1 MGRSRVVATRTDG
14 RFFSRTRRRNVS
26 PHGEKDRGD
35 AIPHAVALVRAS
47 DRKSPREAIE
57 FVLQLLKVKAL
68 YQAVHTGPP
77 TDRYADCP
85 LPGKVCNTVS
95 YRSVRTGPIK
105 DRYAWYLSVL
115 CVGMLDFQVSD
126 QCWSMVG
133 TDMGPVGIGIYHNTR
148 KGAGWEG
155 GDEGR
160 SGHNTST
167 LSHYINEYSIGLS
180 LYQGILFL
188 SSLLKRIDQL
198 MQFDRFLLGGSNF
211 TCLRSQE
218 PLAETVKLSEA
229 LPTAETVREGDTV
242 SNCSERRVNV
252 IKIRVKQRSSS
263 SKADDVD
270 HQMEYSRGRPNDAEL
285 GPCSSVS
292 VDAPARGATEP
303 FNISSQN
310 NEEVSSSH
318 DRESRMTASIGSAKL
333 VGEDKLGKEL
343 QCTADSRLDALSKD
357 QLSPNN
363 INVEETVISKTA
375 CLQDLSVVRHDGEV
389 AMPPENDEEL
399 KEKRKKEKKDK
410 ERKRRRDDKV
420 HKKDDPEY
428 IEKKRL
434 KKERKRK
441 EKELAKMHK
450 GGDRSSSDMKISSR
464 PSESRGSLVD
474 SKVEPG
480 VEIHALKNKESIS
493 ETAQGSFTSSKFRIK
508 IKSRNTDNS

>member
-1 MGRSRVVATRTDG
+1 MLGTLV
-14 RFFSRTRRRNVS
+14 FYVS
-26 PHGEKDRGD
+26 
-35 AIPHAVALVRAS
+35 
-47 DRKSPREAIE
+47 
-57 FVLQLLKVKAL
+57 
-68 YQAVHTGPP
+68 
-77 TDRYADCP
+77 
-85 LPGKVCNTVS
+85 VC
-95 YRSVRTGPIK
+95 
-105 DRYAWYLSVL
+105 L
-115 CVGMLDFQVSD
+115 VSD

-133 TDMGPVGIGIYHNTR
+133 PIWVQSALASITIQERVQVGKGEMRGGVAMSVSADNMDSCWEVVILPVYVSPTLYGISRAQVHASVAAETCGEQVMRPASLKLKIP
-148 KGAGWEG
+148 K
-155 GDEGR
+155 
-160 SGHNTST
+160 
-167 LSHYINEYSIGLS
+167 SH
-180 LYQGILFL
+180 
-188 SSLLKRIDQL
+188 
-198 MQFDRFLLGGSNF
+198 
-211 TCLRSQE
+211 E